1 MSKRN
6 SRETLIFQCFSG
18 VFSLLGVKDEIMG
31 HRAVKVKPQSGER
44 EQNEE
49 IYKRFAGAGHGIW
62 DEYERV
68 CGGSRWTQIVILA

>member
-1 MSKRN
+1 
-6 SRETLIFQCFSG
+6 
-18 VFSLLGVKDEIMG
+18 MG

-68 CGGSRWTQIVILA
+68 CGGVDGRK